1 MSSVLEIKKGGVFC
15 PFGQK
20 TPFCYNF
27 DPCISRCKAAGM
39 EQDAGSGHV
48 AYPEAKCVA
57 GLLQAVFDG
66 VFVKKKQGGGV
77 GDIEAGV

>member
-27 DPCISRCKAAGM
+27 DPCISRCKAAAWNRTPDPGM
-39 EQDAGSGHV
+39 SPTRKPNVSLAF
-48 AYPEAKCVA
+48 CRC
-57 GLLQAVFDG
+57 
-66 VFVKKKQGGGV
+66 
-77 GDIEAGV
+77 I